1 MGVRSDISR
10 RGLFR
15 MTLQTV
21 LLNWAAALPVVNAHP
36 LDVDRI
42 ASRNV
47 SGTRTLHVRRYR
59 VKASVSLLSIP
70 IFSREDVGAACVM
83 VEELA
88 AGTGRTSAIQFSA
101 GSWPDRIGG
110 FNRFG
115 MTQEVMRHEDGAIAE
130 SAYFSFM
137 TRSPEKNDEQAWR
150 AFAEPSR
157 EQTLAVARGSATQSS
172 YAFAL
177 EHLLAP
183 QGCTWMDCPRL
194 MSMLRDRNGSSP
206 RTAANERTERA
217 YPTFLH
223 AIRSLIAARR
233 RNVQCVFMHNAKL
246 YDLRAALSA
255 ADGMQLLTGRIV
267 EHAAEHVTED
277 MTEHMTEQRASGES
291 NFRVWCRPDDASGL
305 PARIEFRPRS
315 FLRLVFEQDS
325 AVAGPILRCLIPEE
339 KA

>member
-1 MGVRSDISR
+1 
-10 RGLFR
+10 
-15 MTLQTV
+15 MTLQT
-21 LLNWAAALPVVNAHP
+21 LLLKPAVALPIVDARP

-47 SGTRTLHVRRYR
+47 SGTRTVHIRRYR
-59 VKASVSLLSIP
+59 VTASVSLLSIP
-70 IFSREDVGAACVM
+70 LFSRDDVGAACLM

-115 MTQEVMRHEDGAIAE
+115 MTQEVTRHEDGAIAE

-150 AFAEPSR
+150 AFSEPSSVPI
-157 EQTLAVARGSATQSS
+157 LAVARGSATQSS

-206 RTAANERTERA
+206 RAAANERTERA

-223 AIRSLIAARR
+223 AIRSLISAGRQS
-233 RNVQCVFMHNAKL
+233 VQCTFMHNAKL
-246 YDLRAALSA
+246 YDLRAALST
-255 ADGMQLLTGRIV
+255 ADGMNLLTGRIV
-267 EHAAEHVTED
+267 EHLAKHVV
-277 MTEHMTEQRASGES
+277 EQRERGES
-291 NFRVWCRPDDASGL
+291 NFRVWSRPNDASGL

-315 FLRLVFEQDS
+315 FLRLVFEQDPS
-325 AVAGPILRCLIPEE
+325 AAGPVLHCLIPEE
-339 KA
+339 KT

>member
-1 MGVRSDISR
+1 MGARSNISR

-15 MTLQTV
+15 L
-21 LLNWAAALPVVNAHP
+21 ALPAILLKRAVASPAIDAHP

-42 ASRNV
+42 ASQNV
-47 SGTRTLHVRRYR
+47 AGTRTMHVRRYR

-70 IFSREDVGAACVM
+70 LFSRDQVGAACVM
-83 VEELA
+83 VEDLA
-88 AGTGRTSAIQFSA
+88 AGRGRTSAIQFSA
-101 GSWPDRIGG
+101 GSWPDRISG

-115 MTQEVMRHEDGAIAE
+115 MTQEVMRQEDGMIAE

-150 AFAEPSR
+150 AFTEPSR
-157 EQTLAVARGSATQSS
+157 VPTLAVARGAATQSS

-194 MSMLRDRNGSSP
+194 MSMLRDRGGASP
-206 RTAANERTERA
+206 RAAANERTERA

-223 AIRSLIAARR
+223 AIRSLITAGRQ
-233 RNVQCVFMHNAKL
+233 NVQCTFMHNAKL

-255 ADGMQLLTGRIV
+255 ADGMKLLTGRIV
-267 EHAAEHVTED
+267 EQGS
-277 MTEHMTEQRASGES
+277 EQGSHGES
-291 NFRVWCRPDDASGL
+291 NFRVWTNPNDASGL

-315 FLRLVFEQDS
+315 FLHLVFEQDPT
-325 AVAGPILRCLIPEE
+325 AAGPNLRCLIPEE
-339 KA
+339 KT

>member
-1 MGVRSDISR
+1 
-10 RGLFR
+10 
-15 MTLQTV
+15 
-21 LLNWAAALPVVNAHP
+21 
-36 LDVDRI
+36 
-42 ASRNV
+42 
-47 SGTRTLHVRRYR
+47 
-59 VKASVSLLSIP
+59 
-70 IFSREDVGAACVM
+70 M

-101 GSWPDRIGG
+101 GSWPDRISG

-150 AFAEPSR
+150 AFTEPSR
-157 EQTLAVARGSATQSS
+157 VPTLAVARGAATQSS

-206 RTAANERTERA
+206 RAAANERTERA

-223 AIRSLIAARR
+223 AIRSLIAAGRQ
-233 RNVQCVFMHNAKL
+233 NVQCTFMHNAKL

-255 ADGMQLLTGRIV
+255 ADGMKLLTGRIV
-267 EHAAEHVTED
+267 EHAAEHAAEHVTE
-277 MTEHMTEQRASGES
+277 QGARGES
-291 NFRVWCRPDDASGL
+291 NFRVWFHSNDASGL
-305 PARIEFRPRS
+305 PVRIEFRPRS

-325 AVAGPILRCLIPEE
+325 AAAGPILRCLIPEE
-339 KA
+339 KL

>member
-1 MGVRSDISR
+1 MSDRSNFSR
-10 RGLFR
+10 RGLIR
-15 MTLQTV
+15 IALQTF
-21 LLNWAAALPVVNAHP
+21 LLNRAAALPVADAHP

-42 ASRNV
+42 AGRSV

-59 VKASVSLLSIP
+59 VKASVTLLSIP
-70 IFSREDVGAACVM
+70 IFSRDDVGAACVM

-101 GSWPDRIGG
+101 GSWPDHISG

-150 AFAEPSR
+150 AFTEPSGVP
-157 EQTLAVARGSATQSS
+157 TLAVARGSATQRS

-194 MSMLRDRNGSSP
+194 MSMLRDRNESTP
-206 RTAANERTERA
+206 KAAATERTERA

-223 AIRSLIAARR
+223 AIRSLIAAGHP
-233 RNVQCVFMHNAKL
+233 NVQCTFMHNAKL
-246 YDLRAALSA
+246 YDLRATSSA
-255 ADGMQLLTGRIV
+255 ADGMTLLSGRIV
-267 EHAAEHVTED
+267 EHAG
-277 MTEHMTEQRASGES
+277 EQGAHGES
-291 NFRVWCRPDDASGL
+291 NFRVWSRPGDPSGL

-315 FLRLVFEQDS
+315 FLRLVFEQDP
-325 AVAGPILRCLIPEE
+325 AAAGPVLSCLILEE
-339 KA
+339 KP

>member
-1 MGVRSDISR
+1 MGARSNFSR

-15 MTLQTV
+15 MTLQTL
-21 LLNWAAALPVVNAHP
+21 LLNRVVALPAVDAHP

-42 ASRNV
+42 ASRSV

-70 IFSREDVGAACVM
+70 LFSRDEVGAACVM

-101 GSWPDRIGG
+101 GSWPDRTSG

-115 MTQEVMRHEDGAIAE
+115 MTQEVMRHEDGIIAE

-137 TRSPEKNDEQAWR
+137 TRSPEKNDEQAWQ
-150 AFAEPSR
+150 AFTDPSR
-157 EQTLAVARGSATQSS
+157 VPTLAVARGSATQSS

-206 RTAANERTERA
+206 RAAASERTERA

-233 RNVQCVFMHNAKL
+233 QNVQCTFMHNAKL
-246 YDLRAALSA
+246 YDLHAAMSA
-255 ADGMQLLTGRIV
+255 ADGMKLLTGRIV
-267 EHAAEHVTED
+267 EHAAG
-277 MTEHMTEQRASGES
+277 QSARGES
-291 NFRVWCRPDDASGL
+291 NFRVWFHPNDATVL

-315 FLRLVFEQDS
+315 FLRLVFEQDP
-325 AVAGPILRCLIPEE
+325 AAAGPILRCLIPEE
-339 KA
+339 KT

>member
-1 MGVRSDISR
+1 MGVWSNISR
-10 RGLFR
+10 RGLFH
-15 MTLQTV
+15 MTLQTL
-21 LLNWAAALPVVNAHP
+21 LLNRAVASPLVDARL

-42 ASRNV
+42 AGRNV

-70 IFSREDVGAACVM
+70 LLSRNDVGAACLM

-101 GSWPDRIGG
+101 GSWPDRISGI
-110 FNRFG
+110 NRFG

-137 TRSPEKNDEQAWR
+137 TRSPEKSDEQAWR
-150 AFAEPSR
+150 AFTEPSR
-157 EQTLAVARGSATQSS
+157 VPTLAVARGSATPR
-172 YAFAL
+172 YYEFAL

-194 MSMLRDRNGSSP
+194 MSMLRDHSGWSP
-206 RTAANERTERA
+206 RAAANQRTERA

-223 AIRSLIAARR
+223 AIRSLIAAGGQ
-233 RNVQCVFMHNAKL
+233 NVQCTFMHNAKL
-246 YDLRAALSA
+246 YDVRATSSA
-255 ADGMQLLTGRIV
+255 ADGMKLLTGRIV
-267 EHAAEHVTED
+267 EHAAEPGA
-277 MTEHMTEQRASGES
+277 RGES
-291 NFRVWCRPDDASGL
+291 NFRVWSYPNDASGL

-315 FLRLVFEQDS
+315 FLRLVFEQDR
-325 AVAGPILRCLIPEE
+325 AAAGPILRCLIPEE
-339 KA
+339 KT